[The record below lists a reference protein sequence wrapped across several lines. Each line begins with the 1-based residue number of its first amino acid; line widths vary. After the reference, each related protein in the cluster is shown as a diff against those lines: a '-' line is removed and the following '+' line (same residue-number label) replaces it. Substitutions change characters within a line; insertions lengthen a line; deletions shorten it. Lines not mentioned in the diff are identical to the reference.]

1 MCSLLVQHQPLE
13 WQTCS
18 QHKKYDNWVPFSC
31 LLALGHT
38 WKSHHWH
45 IPGNKNSPRQPV
57 LFKYASETYQCILQ
71 QNLSYFFWVNY
82 SSYSL
87 YSAMPQPFS
96 LASLFCT
103 LKLSANLLWIM
114 KCTALPSVER
124 TQPTGLRIAYSLFF
138 FFFFERKWKKIHCN
152 RKKQPPSQDHSRGQG
167 DAYSLFQVV
176 NLSITQLQ

>member
-1 MCSLLVQHQPLE
+1 
-13 WQTCS
+13 
-18 QHKKYDNWVPFSC
+18 
-31 LLALGHT
+31 
-38 WKSHHWH
+38 
-45 IPGNKNSPRQPV
+45 V

-138 FFFFERKWKKIHCN
+138 FFFLNANERKFIATERNSHPH
-152 RKKQPPSQDHSRGQG
+152 RITPGARGMHT
-167 DAYSLFQVV
+167 ACFKW
-176 NLSITQLQ
+176 